1 MLLGGANSAW
11 AEEVTFTATKDGF
24 TESPSSSGIS
34 VVSSVSFDQS
44 NGYNKI
50 EENAT
55 ITVTPSTGKTITSVV
70 LTQDASKNHYTSW
83 TYSGNSQSAAEIV
96 TFSGLNA
103 TSACQFTAGGS
114 ARLNSVTV
122 TYTTSGSIPKT
133 VSDLVPIISNFVF
146 DNMVVS
152 SDLAA
157 STLYA
162 DGKLLSIGGNS
173 YNSPGFRVKGIGN
186 AMAINV
192 GTAGATLI
200 VYAHHNNGR
209 ETRNLYID
217 TDKTSRTNTISVA
230 PKNNVEL
237 RVPNCSSSVYYIYSG
252 DNQDIYIDKIVV
264 TYGTDEY
271 PCDMTSRIPG
281 ADFTN
286 LTKKETSS
294 AGTFGEWQFNKF
306 NGGNGPEYPH
316 GTNNSTA
323 FEFYTATA
331 SSLKFVLNQT
341 INGLPV
347 GTYKLSAQA
356 NNSYN
361 GQEHTNNGGRG
372 YLYAKVGSSEILN
385 SVVVDCND
393 NDATNYGDYSV
404 IFEVTQ
410 ENQPV
415 EIGFKTVGTM
425 DGRWFSGDNFK
436 LEYYGT
442 ESSKNVTLD
451 ATTDATLSDIIPRS
465 GATLSPAFNKDLRIY
480 TVAQSADNN
489 WMDEKNVTPSQPNAK
504 VSRDYRSD
512 TKNITFNVTA
522 PDGTTH
528 GYYQVIYYAPDGW
541 NLTINHTQDGYNLW
555 QHEYIDINGTRYNTI
570 DMDGATLNQRFVVQ
584 AGSSWVHNTQHP
596 WLEAYSNNSQK
607 VALLN
612 CLKGQIITIGAN
624 SQFIPTGAT
633 FVGSEAANPATLYRY
648 FVTQSGNIVFSV
660 PKNGSI
666 KSLTINNGPT
676 ISFNTNGGDAIA
688 DANIVN
694 LNELPTPVKINHT
707 FVGWY
712 TDEGLTNPVPNPF
725 TPIVN
730 TTLYAKWKKTTIGGP
745 TVGWHKDNSDN
756 IQINNGES
764 YQYTFNNK
772 SEVGYNYQTWCALAF
787 NNSEGTGDAIAG
799 TRPYGCDWITGNS
812 DPTILCN
819 GATATD
825 SEVNAYYALL
835 RAGSPTTVT
844 VSYHDKTIYVSA
856 VNEDGGNTYTLTYST
871 DLSSKNLDAICVH
884 FTTDKATLTNFQSQQ
899 LATRVTGVSLN
910 KTATTLTAG
919 GETETLTVTVAPD
932 GATYKDVVWSTSDA
946 AVATVSSD
954 GVVTPVAGGSANITA
969 TTLDGLYAATC
980 AVTVNPLYSYTVNA
994 VDESINMLKEIKA
1007 GNVVAG
1013 SNVTVHYP
1021 KYILKDGAMYEISK
1035 NGSHPDFGTTFTP
1048 DADNYIKNI
1057 TYTIS
1062 ALENVVYYTEA
1073 EDLSGYTTCDTGN
1086 GPAVGSNGKVARGT
1100 NNNVTS
1106 LATGKYKIWAKGVS
1120 NSSRRATFIVGSA
1133 DVFAFDFNGNDAE
1146 QTSDEFTVTELSTLK
1161 VVTAGTSSDG
1171 LDCFYIIKTGDYTPV
1186 LDNKVKITFTTED
1199 RQAVAVVST
1208 PNYGVTA
1215 SVANGNMTTDGTAL
1229 KMETA
1234 TAVTFN
1240 IPEGYTATMKFD
1252 ASNNLGIK
1260 VDDVSL
1266 AASAV
1271 RNLNAGNHTIT
1282 KGGTMNVSM
1291 ITIELTPI
1299 NNDAELTSVTSTA
1312 IGAEVTPSG
1321 NNVWGVVLPYD
1332 YVGETVPVTL
1342 NYENAN
1348 SIVVKDG
1355 DATIQPV
1362 SSATGSASYNFNIG
1376 TQSAPYLYY
1385 VQLDSKEYT
1394 INVLKLAQEYEKN
1407 INVTDF
1413 NYYVGT
1419 SGISADGNG
1428 LDRDLNGV
1436 NFTFTGGQGVKV
1448 NSESLITVRTRS
1460 NTPGTVTIALNGSN
1474 TGAHITKVVLG
1485 GSGFT
1490 AEAANYLTM
1499 TGGHISF
1506 RNSSELMVVPTTQT
1520 NTITFQSN
1528 GTDVNITSFTIY
1540 TDAALSFTKVTPTA
1554 TIGGIADKVIVN
1566 STVTPT
1572 LTTTPKNFKM
1582 AWTYVTNKSNSTI
1595 DANTGVIAVG
1605 GKTDNGNDKVRAKFA
1620 GNDFYNQVTEEKT
1633 FEVVKVDAPT
1643 IAPTTA
1649 FEDGVT
1655 TPGTSCTIR
1664 ITAGD
1669 GATIYYTTDGSVP
1682 TKSSTQYTATF
1693 NITQTTTVKAIA
1705 VYTISGVEVISD
1717 VTTKSFNYKNPS
1729 IYKQQYNSDKSQ
1741 VAALVVTPNV
1751 DTRNTYYNMKDQ
1763 ILKDGETDACVLSWG
1778 SYTWCSPNSSN
1789 NNKYDGTVR
1798 GTYASLNEQPGKT
1811 QAIDGY
1817 VNTIMTNNNPKSESG
1832 TIYNDACAMGNDPL
1846 NLPVIGSFA
1855 RFQPLYNGTVTVW
1868 ILQNGSSD
1876 WHSYDDIDENNDRIP
1891 EGSIKGD
1898 ESYQLDKLRRRPT
1911 YVCDEFGTALSNGED
1926 GNEAVVTATLADDA
1940 KFDPKTFNAI
1950 ASAVYGTKTSSQYK
1964 SEEADLYD
1972 DATNVTTLPTDNSSQ
1987 AIVDYWQGL
1996 IKSRGWTAGGSMNE
2010 GHNNTG
2016 LVLTPNNGF
2025 ELMIKQYVKYTFPVI
2040 AGKSYYV
2047 VGSATNNGLCAAQ
2060 FTRSNDDVA
2069 VDASPIVISE
2079 TANDFSAITSN
2090 VGKQVNVQLNRTF
2103 TDGKWYSLVLP
2114 FSMNDIQVKQ
2124 YFGENAAIYWFDST
2138 DSEGNIH
2145 WVKHHY
2151 QMINAGIPVLIK
2163 VTKNFTSGSQIKN
2176 VLIQTDKIRE
2186 YGFGGDYVMT
2196 GTWAPTTMPVN
2207 CYYISN
2213 TASSQDGK
2221 EYIASI
2227 YRTSKVTN
2235 TNGLRAWVRPTSP
2248 TASKLYGI
2256 SFTSILDEETTET
2269 PTCISE
2275 VLEDTDE
2282 IVTPALNNE
2291 DLFNIGGQRISAV
2304 RFNRLPKGVYI
2315 QNGNKFIKK

>member
-1 MLLGGANSAW
+1 MNKQTKLLNKQGQGSPILSRHFLRLLIFIAILAMGGTNCIWADNANDLAIIKTGVWTAPTSGSEIQDVNYDLDGGDGTNKYVHVRKSQVNNDGVNTKYGSNSRPIIIKVGQTPTTVTITHVSNPSRYMAWNDGTDTDGHRGKGTANSTSTVFVLTGSAEGTPFYIGGASVSGENEYNSSDLTISKI
-11 AEEVTFTATKDGF
+11 EFTVQEPHTVTFNAGTFNCGTSSL
-24 TESPSSSGIS
+24 TESSIGAGITLPA
-34 VVSSVSFDQS
+34 
-44 NGYNKI
+44 
-50 EENAT
+50 AT
-55 ITVTPSTGKTITSVV
+55 NYVDV
-70 LTQDASKNHYTSW
+70 LPGTWRDVKNSKDAPKPTDAN
-83 TYSGNSQSAAEIV
+83 
-96 TFSGLNA
+96 
-103 TSACQFTAGGS
+103 AGGS
-114 ARLNSVTV
+114 GYYEAYRTSSGPAGDILTQTLTGLVNGTYEIELSVAGSHANDVSNCPTGDGLSVAFARVAGGEKIANIPVLERSKVTEGAHNNITFVVNVTDGNLTFGIKNVKASANWFIAKVVSLRRVVNGKFGGWCTTPDGSGEAVGQAGDTYRPTENVTLYPKITPFTV
-122 TYTTSGSIPKT
+122 TFNANGGSGSMAAQSFT
-133 VSDLVPIISNFVF
+133 GTAALNNNTFS
-146 DNMVVS
+146 
-152 SDLAA
+152 LAA
-157 STLYA
+157 NEFVGWNTAA
-162 DGKLLSIGGNS
+162 DGSGRDYVQGEQATFGRDVTLFAQWIRFSKDGSTNTTVDVGNNDYPRIKLITTRKNFTYDGNDFEITLSDADAVWAS
-173 YNSPGFRVKGIGN
+173 YNSMVSDYVQLYKQ
-186 AMAINV
+186 AKKV
-192 GTAGATLI
+192 GTARVTVRFKGKEGTL
-200 VYAHHNNGR
+200 
-209 ETRNLYID
+209 
-217 TDKTSRTNTISVA
+217 
-230 PKNNVEL
+230 
-237 RVPNCSSSVYYIYSG
+237 
-252 DNQDIYIDKIVV
+252 
-264 TYGTDEY
+264 
-271 PCDMTSRIPG
+271 
-281 ADFTN
+281 
-286 LTKKETSS
+286 
-294 AGTFGEWQFNKF
+294 
-306 NGGNGPEYPH
+306 
-316 GTNNSTA
+316 
-323 FEFYTATA
+323 YTAREC
-331 SSLKFVLNQT
+331 VL
-341 INGLPV
+341 
-347 GTYKLSAQA
+347 
-356 NNSYN
+356 
-361 GQEHTNNGGRG
+361 
-372 YLYAKVGSSEILN
+372 
-385 SVVVDCND
+385 D
-393 NDATNYGDYSV
+393 
-404 IFEVTQ
+404 
-410 ENQPV
+410 
-415 EIGFKTVGTM
+415 
-425 DGRWFSGDNFK
+425 
-436 LEYYGT
+436 
-442 ESSKNVTLD
+442 
-451 ATTDATLSDIIPRS
+451 
-465 GATLSPAFNKDLRIY
+465 Y
-480 TVAQSADNN
+480 TV
-489 WMDEKNVTPSQPNAK
+489 NA
-504 VSRDYRSD
+504 V
-512 TKNITFNVTA
+512 
-522 PDGTTH
+522 
-528 GYYQVIYYAPDGW
+528 
-541 NLTINHTQDGYNLW
+541 
-555 QHEYIDINGTRYNTI
+555 
-570 DMDGATLNQRFVVQ
+570 
-584 AGSSWVHNTQHP
+584 
-596 WLEAYSNNSQK
+596 
-607 VALLN
+607 
-612 CLKGQIITIGAN
+612 
-624 SQFIPTGAT
+624 
-633 FVGSEAANPATLYRY
+633 
-648 FVTQSGNIVFSV
+648 
-660 PKNGSI
+660 
-666 KSLTINNGPT
+666 
-676 ISFNTNGGDAIA
+676 ISFNTNGGDAILTQRHA
-688 DANIVN
+688 TAFD
-694 LNELPTPVKINHT
+694 LPTPTKT
-707 FVGWY
+707 DYLFAGWY
-712 TDEGLTNPVPNPF
+712 TDEGLTTPAANPY
-725 TPIVN
+725 TPTEN
-730 TTLYAKWKKTTIGGP
+730 TTFYAKWVSSTIGGSD
-745 TVGWHKDNSDN
+745 VAWHVSKSPN

-812 DPTILCN
+812 DPIILCN

-856 VNEDGGNTYTLTYST
+856 VNEDGGNKYTLTYSQ
-871 DLSSKNLDAICVH
+871 DLSTRNSEPIWVH
-884 FTTDKATLTNFQSQQ
+884 FTTDKATLTNFQSQK

-919 GETETLTVTVAPD
+919 GATETLTATVVSA

-969 TTLDGLYAATC
+969 TTLDGLYTATC

-994 VDESINMLKEIKA
+994 VDGLSNVLKEIKA

-1057 TYTIS
+1057 TYTVS

-1186 LDNKVKITFTTED
+1186 DDNKVKITFTTED
-1199 RQAVAVVST
+1199 KQAVSVVST
-1208 PNYGVTA
+1208 PNHGVTA
-1215 SVANGNMTTDGTAL
+1215 SVANGNMNSEGQL
-1229 KMETA
+1229 KMESETA
-1234 TAVTFN
+1234 ITIT
-1240 IPEGYTATMKFD
+1240 IPDGYTATMKFD

-1271 RNLNAGNHTIT
+1271 RNLNAGNHTVT
-1282 KGGTMNVSM
+1282 KGGAMNVSM

-1321 NNVWGVVLPYD
+1321 NNVWGVVLPYN
-1332 YVGETVPVTL
+1332 YVDETVPVTL
-1342 NYENAN
+1342 NYEDAN

-1355 DATIQPV
+1355 DATILPV
-1362 SSATGSASYNFNIG
+1362 SSAEGSASYNFNIG
-1376 TQSAPYLYY
+1376 TQIAPYSYT

-1394 INVLKLAQEYEKN
+1394 INVLKLAQEYSKK

-1419 SGISADGNG
+1419 SGISAESNG

-1448 NSESLITVRTRS
+1448 NSENLITVRTRS
-1460 NTPGTVTIALNGSN
+1460 NTPGTVTIALNSSN
-1474 TGAHITKVVLG
+1474 ASAHITKVVLG

-1499 TGGHISF
+1499 TDGHISF
-1506 RNSSELMVVPTTQT
+1506 RNSSELMVVPTTST
-1520 NTITFQSN
+1520 NTITFKSN

-1582 AWTYVTNKSNSTI
+1582 AWTYVTNKSNSAI
-1595 DANTGVIAVG
+1595 DANSGIIAVG
-1605 GKTDNGNDKVRAKFA
+1605 GKVGSDKVRAKFA
-1620 GNDFYNQVTEEKT
+1620 GNDFYNQISVDKEFAT
-1633 FEVVKVDAPT
+1633 VKADAPT
-1643 IAPTTA
+1643 IKTTTSS

-1655 TPGTSCTIR
+1655 EKGNSITIQ
-1664 ITAGD
+1664 ITAGS
-1669 GATIYYTTDGSVP
+1669 GATIYYTTNGSEP
-1682 TKSSTQYTATF
+1682 TTSSTQYSSTF

-1705 VYTISGVEVISD
+1705 VYDIGGVNVISEM
-1717 VTTKSFNYKNPS
+1717 TTKSFNYYDPS
-1729 IYKQQYNSDKSQ
+1729 IYKQQYNSDKSK
-1741 VAALVVTPNV
+1741 VAALVKTASGDGSTN
-1751 DTRNTYYNMKDQ
+1751 NYNMKDQ
-1763 ILKDGETDACVLSWG
+1763 ILQYDGKDACVLSWG
-1778 SYTWCSPNSSN
+1778 SYTYCSLGSN
-1789 NNKYDGTVR
+1789 GYDATTR
-1798 GTYASLNEQPGKT
+1798 GTYSNLTEQPGKT

-1817 VNTIMTNNNPKSESG
+1817 VNTISTNNNPRSEAGSG
-1832 TIYNDACAMGNDPL
+1832 YNDACAKGNDPL
-1846 NLPVIGSFA
+1846 NLPVMGSFA
-1855 RFQPLYNGTVTVW
+1855 RFQPLYNGTITVW
-1868 ILQNGSSD
+1868 LLQNGSSD
-1876 WHSYDDIDENNDRIP
+1876 WHSYDDIDEKNGRIP
-1891 EGSIKGD
+1891 EGSSKGD

-1926 GNEAVVTATLADDA
+1926 GNAAVVTATLADDA

-1996 IKSRGWTAGGSMNE
+1996 IKSRGWTAGGAMNE

-2025 ELMIKQYVKYTFPVI
+2025 ELMIKQYVKYTFPVK

-2047 VGSATNNGLCAAQ
+2047 IGSGTNNGLCAAQ
-2060 FTRSNDDVA
+2060 FTRSNDDIA
-2069 VDASPIVISE
+2069 VDASPIVIDE
-2079 TANDFSAITSN
+2079 ATTDFSAITSN

-2103 TDGKWYSLVLP
+2103 TASKWYSLVLP

-2163 VTKNFTSGSQIKN
+2163 VTETFTSGSQIKN
-2176 VLIQTDKIRE
+2176 VLIQTDRIRE

-2196 GTWAPTTMPVN
+2196 GTWKKTTMPVN

-2213 TASSQDGK
+2213 TVSNQDGNS
-2221 EYIASI
+2221 YIAAI

-2275 VLEDTDE
+2275 VLEDIDE

-2291 DLFNIGGQRISAV
+2291 DLFNIGGQRVSAV

-2315 QNGNKFIKK
+2315 QNGKKFIKK